1 MNPFAQ
7 DKLIAREI
15 VKEAMQGNNDAKHFL
30 SQSQRALI
38 LIALYET
45 TADRILKASNNF
57 ALKGMIE
64 LSVDGKMV
72 ANRLKANAKVLR
84 FSIVEAIRDTWSTKG
99 ETPTPE
105 TDGVLQAKEIISSP
119 FRLRSSK
126 TDLHD
131 FFGPD
136 SRFFLGQSGDD
147 VFEKKVLYQAKN
159 NIPLVIDVIPSSILG
174 YYGMEGSKPNA
185 SFFLKFFTQRYLANV

>member
-7 DKLIAREI
+7 DKIIAREI
-15 VKEAMQGNNDAKHFL
+15 VKEAMQGNADAKHFI

-45 TADRILKASNNF
+45 TAERILKVSNSL
-57 ALKGMIE
+57 ALRGMID

-72 ANRLKANAKVLR
+72 ANRLKANAKILR
-84 FSIVEAIRDTWSTKG
+84 FSITEAVRDTWSSKG
-99 ETPTPE
+99 ELATPE
-105 TDGVLQAKEIISSP
+105 TNGVLQAKEIISSS
-119 FRLRSSK
+119 FRLRSNK
-126 TDLHD
+126 TDLNN

-136 SRFFLGQSGDD
+136 ARFFLGQSGDD
-147 VFEKKVLYQAKN
+147 ILEKKILYQAKN
-159 NIPLVIDVIPSSILG
+159 NIPMMIDIIPSSILG
-174 YYGMEGSKPNA
+174 YYGMEGSKPHS